1 MTQLFLEG
9 SQYRV
14 PDEWRNPD
22 WISNFDNFPDPFFRH
37 LHKEYDWI
45 EKSSKGLLYGYIKQ
59 LAGKEYA
66 NNVYEDV
73 PAQEGRVAKG
83 NKAHPETYFLFAV
96 GATKIIN
103 KPSLLRLPYY
113 KKLTGGHVVNYV
125 NTVPI
130 EDLFPKNYQDHE
142 IFGKLQSRKTI
153 LPVKYSALFA
163 RTFNAFS
170 GILNDD
176 YLKVKDREEHLVRCP
191 ACKAIFDRT
200 GPSIYTPDDI
210 KEYNLAYN
218 RLIRQQG
225 ERWASDER

>member
-1 MTQLFLEG
+1 M
-9 SQYRV
+9 
-14 PDEWRNPD
+14 
-22 WISNFDNFPDPFFRH
+22 
-37 LHKEYDWI
+37 
-45 EKSSKGLLYGYIKQ
+45 
-59 LAGKEYA
+59 
-66 NNVYEDV
+66 
-73 PAQEGRVAKG
+73 
-83 NKAHPETYFLFAV
+83 
-96 GATKIIN
+96 
-103 KPSLLRLPYY
+103 
-113 KKLTGGHVVNYV
+113 TGGHVVNYV

-130 EDLFPKNYQDHE
+130 EDLFPKNYQNHE
-142 IFGKLQSRKTI
+142 IFEKLQSRKTI

-176 YLKVKDREEHLVRCP
+176 YLKVKNREEHLVRCP

-210 KEYNLAYN
+210 NEYNLAYN

>member
-1 MTQLFLEG
+1 MGHSGQYPRAREEERTEEELKASKDKAWDIWSWHKGLCSTTVREVLLGLPFQFKKMTQLSLEG

-73 PAQEGRVAKG
+73 PAQEGRVAKN
-83 NKAHPETYFLFAV
+83 NKANPHTYFLFAV

-103 KPSLLRLPYY
+103 KPNLLRLPYY
-113 KKLTGGHVVNYV
+113 KKLRRFFRMV
-125 NTVPI
+125 
-130 EDLFPKNYQDHE
+130 
-142 IFGKLQSRKTI
+142 
-153 LPVKYSALFA
+153 
-163 RTFNAFS
+163 
-170 GILNDD
+170 
-176 YLKVKDREEHLVRCP
+176 
-191 ACKAIFDRT
+191 
-200 GPSIYTPDDI
+200 
-210 KEYNLAYN
+210 
-218 RLIRQQG
+218 
-225 ERWASDER
+225 